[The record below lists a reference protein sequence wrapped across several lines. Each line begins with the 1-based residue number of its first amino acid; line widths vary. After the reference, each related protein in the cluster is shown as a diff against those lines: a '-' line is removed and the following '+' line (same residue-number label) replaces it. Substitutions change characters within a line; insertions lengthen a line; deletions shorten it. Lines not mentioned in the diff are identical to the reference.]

1 MEADRRP
8 AARIGLYLARSHDL
22 VRRNRDGVD
31 ERAGDGL
38 ALAGVGHLEAG
49 GDGVTPV
56 LDPASLNW
64 ICETIRRF
72 GSETAVIEIAPP
84 TPTGVGDG
92 VGVPPAV
99 TTSGVSEF
107 AVVDPTRVFAMT
119 WTRIVL
125 SLSPER
131 TP

>member
-1 MEADRRP
+1 
-8 AARIGLYLARSHDL
+8 
-22 VRRNRDGVD
+22 V
-31 ERAGDGL
+31 
-38 ALAGVGHLEAG
+38 
-49 GDGVTPV
+49 
-56 LDPASLNW
+56 NW

-84 TPTGVGDG
+84 TPTGVGVG
-92 VGVPPAV
+92 VGVPAV
-99 TTSGVSEF
+99 TTCVLSEL
-107 AVVDPTRVFAMT
+107 AVVDPTRFFAVT